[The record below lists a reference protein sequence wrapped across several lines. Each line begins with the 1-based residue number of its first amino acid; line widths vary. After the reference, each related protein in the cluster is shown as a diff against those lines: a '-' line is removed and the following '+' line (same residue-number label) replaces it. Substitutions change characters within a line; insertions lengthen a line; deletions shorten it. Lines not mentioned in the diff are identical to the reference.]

1 MAPRK
6 ARDNPSGGTDC
17 PPARLPC
24 RSGGG
29 AFRLACYGAR
39 MTDNTMAAAQA
50 RAAAPSVSTA
60 SANGTTFAVILSLSF
75 CHLLNDMMQSLVPA
89 LYPIL
94 KDSYGLSFGQV
105 GMITLAFQCTAS
117 MLQPVVG
124 FYTDKKPQPYSL
136 MVGMGF
142 TLVGL
147 LLMSRADSYPM
158 ILLAAALIGMG
169 SSVFHP
175 EASRVARM
183 AAGGRYGLAQSLFQ
197 VGGNMGSAAG
207 PLLAAFIVVPRGQ
220 HSIVWFS
227 GAALIAMTVLFQVG
241 GWYGRRRAMQ
251 KPAARGKAA
260 ATAPA
265 LPRARVIAAVAVLVA
280 LLFSK
285 NVYSASL
292 GSYFTFYLIT
302 KFGVTVQTAQFYLF
316 AFLVGIVA
324 GTIAGGAVG
333 DRIGRI
339 PVMWFSILGA
349 LPFALMLPY
358 ASLLWT
364 GVLAVVVAMIMASAF
379 SAILVYAQELMPGRV
394 GLVAG
399 MFFGFSFG
407 LGGLGAAALGQLADA
422 TSIETVYKLTPFLLL
437 LGLLTAFLPRQ
448 PGEPRNRH

>member
-1 MAPRK
+1 
-6 ARDNPSGGTDC
+6 
-17 PPARLPC
+17 
-24 RSGGG
+24 
-29 AFRLACYGAR
+29 
-39 MTDNTMAAAQA
+39 MTDNTMAAGVGAA
-50 RAAAPSVSTA
+50 GAAPAAASSLSTA
-60 SANGTTFAVILSLSF
+60 SANSTTFAVILSLSF

-105 GMITLAFQCTAS
+105 GLITLAFQCTAS
-117 MLQPVVG
+117 MLQPLVG
-124 FYTDKKPQPYSL
+124 LYTDRKPQPYSL

-147 LLMSRADSYPM
+147 LLMSQANTYPL
-158 ILLAAALIGMG
+158 ILFAAALIGMG

-220 HSIVWFS
+220 QSIVWFS
-227 GAALIAMTVLFQVG
+227 GAALVAMFVLFQVG
-241 GWYGRRRAMQ
+241 GWYGRRRTVQ
-251 KPAARGKAA
+251 RPAARGKAA
-260 ATAPA
+260 SGTTSTG
-265 LPRARVIAAVAVLVA
+265 LSRRRVGIAVAILVA

-292 GSYFTFYLIT
+292 GSYFTFYLIS
-302 KFGVTVQTAQFYLF
+302 KFGVEVQTAQFYLF

-333 DRIGRI
+333 DKVGRI

-358 ASLLWT
+358 ANLFWT
-364 GVLAVVVAMIMASAF
+364 GVLAVTVAMIMASAF
-379 SAILVYAQELMPGRV
+379 SAILVYAQELLPGRV

-407 LGGLGAAALGQLADA
+407 LGGLGAAALGQLADL
-422 TSIETVYKLTPFLLL
+422 TSIETVYRVTPFLLL

-448 PGEPRNRH
+448 PGEPKNRR

>member
-1 MAPRK
+1 
-6 ARDNPSGGTDC
+6 
-17 PPARLPC
+17 
-24 RSGGG
+24 
-29 AFRLACYGAR
+29 
-39 MTDNTMAAAQA
+39 MTAAQA
-50 RAAAPSVSTA
+50 PAAAPSVSPA
-60 SANGTTFAVILSLSF
+60 SANSTTFAVILSLSF

-89 LYPIL
+89 LYPTL
-94 KDSYGLSFGQV
+94 KDSYGLSFAQV

-260 ATAPA
+260 STAVA
-265 LPRARVIAAVAVLVA
+265 LPRARVIGAVAILVA

-364 GVLAVVVAMIMASAF
+364 GVLAVAVAMIMASAF

-422 TSIETVYKLTPFLLL
+422 TSIETVYRLTPFLLL

>member
-1 MAPRK
+1 MSAGTAP
-6 ARDNPSGGTDC
+6 AATPAVSPSS
-17 PPARLPC
+17 A
-24 RSGGG
+24 
-29 AFRLACYGAR
+29 
-39 MTDNTMAAAQA
+39 
-50 RAAAPSVSTA
+50 A
-60 SANGTTFAVILSLSF
+60 SANTTTFAVILSLSF

-94 KDSYGLSFGQV
+94 KENYALSFGQV
-105 GMITLAFQCTAS
+105 GLITLAFQCTAS
-117 MLQPVVG
+117 MLQPLVG
-124 FYTDKKPQPYSL
+124 LYTDKKPQPYSL

-158 ILLAAALIGMG
+158 ILFAAALIGMG

-183 AAGGRYGLAQSLFQ
+183 ASGGRYGLAQSLFQ

-207 PLLAAFIVVPRGQ
+207 PLLAAFIVVPHGQ
-220 HSIVWFS
+220 HSLVWFS
-227 GAALIAMTVLFQVG
+227 AAALVAMFVLFQVG
-241 GWYGRRRAMQ
+241 GWYARRQAAR
-251 KPAARGKAA
+251 KPAARRAASAA
-260 ATAPA
+260 AAPA
-265 LPRARVIAAVAVLVA
+265 LSRGRVAFAVAILVA

-292 GSYFTFYLIT
+292 GSYFTLYLMA
-302 KFGVTVQTAQFYLF
+302 KFGIGVATAQLYLF
-316 AFLVGIVA
+316 AFLVGIVG
-324 GTIAGGAVG
+324 GTIMGGAVG
-333 DRIGRI
+333 DKVGRI

-358 ASLLWT
+358 ANLFWT

-407 LGGLGAAALGQLADA
+407 LGGLGAAALGELADL
-422 TSIETVYKLTPFLLL
+422 TSIETVYKVTPFLLL
-437 LGLLTAFLPRQ
+437 LGILTIFLPRQ
-448 PGEPRNRH
+448 PGEPRNTH

>member
-1 MAPRK
+1 
-6 ARDNPSGGTDC
+6 
-17 PPARLPC
+17 
-24 RSGGG
+24 
-29 AFRLACYGAR
+29 
-39 MTDNTMAAAQA
+39 MTAAQA
-50 RAAAPSVSTA
+50 PAAAPSVSPA
-60 SANGTTFAVILSLSF
+60 SANSTTFAVILSLSF

-89 LYPIL
+89 LYPTL
-94 KDSYGLSFGQV
+94 KDSYGLSFAQV

-117 MLQPVVG
+117 MLQPVIG

-251 KPAARGKAA
+251 KPIVRGKAA
-260 ATAPA
+260 STAPA
-265 LPRARVIAAVAVLVA
+265 MPRARVIGAVAILVA

-364 GVLAVVVAMIMASAF
+364 GVLAVAVAMIMASAF

-422 TSIETVYKLTPFLLL
+422 TSIETVYRLTPFLLL

>member
-1 MAPRK
+1 MSDSSLATGTAP
-6 ARDNPSGGTDC
+6 
-17 PPARLPC
+17 
-24 RSGGG
+24 
-29 AFRLACYGAR
+29 
-39 MTDNTMAAAQA
+39 AAASA
-50 RAAAPSVSTA
+50 VSTASTA
-60 SANGTTFAVILSLSF
+60 SANSTTFAVILSLSF

-94 KDSYGLSFGQV
+94 KESYALSFGQI
-105 GMITLAFQCTAS
+105 GLITLAFQCTAS
-117 MLQPVVG
+117 MLQPFVG
-124 FYTDKKPQPYSL
+124 LYTDKKPQPYSL

-147 LLMSRADSYPM
+147 LMMSRADSYPL
-158 ILLAAALIGMG
+158 ILIAAALIGMG

-197 VGGNMGSAAG
+197 VGGNMGSASG
-207 PLLAAFIVVPRGQ
+207 PLLAAFIVVPQGQ

-227 GAALIAMTVLFQVG
+227 AAALIAMFVLFQVG
-241 GWYGRRRAMQ
+241 GWYARRRAPQ
-251 KPAARGKAA
+251 RPVARGKAGSGA
-260 ATAPA
+260 AAPT
-265 LPRARVIAAVAVLVA
+265 LSRRRVSIAVAILVA

-302 KFGVTVQTAQFYLF
+302 KFGVDVQTAQLYLF

-324 GTIAGGAVG
+324 GTILGGAVG
-333 DRIGRI
+333 DKVGRI

-358 ASLLWT
+358 ASLFWT
-364 GVLAVVVAMIMASAF
+364 GVLAVAVAMIMASAF
-379 SAILVYAQELMPGRV
+379 SAILVYAQELLPGRV
-394 GLVAG
+394 GLVSG

-407 LGGLGAAALGQLADA
+407 LGGLGAAALGEIADW
-422 TSIETVYKLTPFLLL
+422 TSIETVYKITPFLLL
-437 LGLLTAFLPRQ
+437 LGILTAFLPRQ
-448 PGEPRNRH
+448 PGEPRNVR

>member
-1 MAPRK
+1 MSDNAITAGKAP
-6 ARDNPSGGTDC
+6 
-17 PPARLPC
+17 
-24 RSGGG
+24 
-29 AFRLACYGAR
+29 
-39 MTDNTMAAAQA
+39 AA
-50 RAAAPSVSTA
+50 SVSAT
-60 SANGTTFAVILSLSF
+60 SANTTTFAVILSLSF

-94 KDSYGLSFGQV
+94 KDSYGLSFAQV
-105 GMITLAFQCTAS
+105 GLITLAFQCTAS

-124 FYTDKKPQPYSL
+124 FYTDKRPQPYSL

-197 VGGNMGSAAG
+197 VGGNIGSAAG

-227 GAALIAMTVLFQVG
+227 AAALVAMFVLFQVG
-241 GWYGRRRAMQ
+241 GWYARRRAPQ
-251 KPAARGKAA
+251 RPAARARVASTA
-260 ATAPA
+260 ATHA
-265 LPRARVIAAVAVLVA
+265 LSRRRVLVA
-280 LLFSK
+280 VTILVMLLFSK

-292 GSYFTFYLIT
+292 GSYFTLYLIS
-302 KFGVTVQTAQFYLF
+302 KFGVSVETAQFYLF

-324 GTIAGGAVG
+324 GTLMGGAVG
-333 DRIGRI
+333 DRVGRI

-349 LPFALMLPY
+349 LPFALMLPW
-358 ASLLWT
+358 ANQFWT
-364 GVLAVVVAMIMASAF
+364 GVLAVGVAMIMASAF
-379 SAILVYAQELMPGRV
+379 PAILVYAQELMPGRV

-407 LGGLGAAALGQLADA
+407 LGGLGAAALGRLADFVG
-422 TSIETVYKLTPFLLL
+422 IETVYKLTPFLLL
-437 LGLLTAFLPRQ
+437 LGLLTVFLPRQ
-448 PGEPRNRH
+448 PGEPRYRR